1 MQIKPRIV
9 AIEFKSDSAR
19 SVRKGSSLGGVK
31 AIKSIA
37 ASPKQTFSI
46 MLIDVSRAYFH
57 ATAQRLVLV
66 RLPAEDNKGADAG
79 EICWLNWSMYGTW
92 DTASNWER
100 DWQEHIKS

>member
-1 MQIKPRIV
+1 MIRPDLYAKAHPLEGFKARI
-9 AIEFKSDSAR
+9 
-19 SVRKGSSLGGVK
+19 
-31 AIKSIA
+31 SIA

-57 ATAQRLVLV
+57 ATAQRFVLV
-66 RLPAEDNKGADAG
+66 RLPAEDRTGADAV
-79 EICWLNWSMYGTW
+79 EIGWLNWSMYGTW